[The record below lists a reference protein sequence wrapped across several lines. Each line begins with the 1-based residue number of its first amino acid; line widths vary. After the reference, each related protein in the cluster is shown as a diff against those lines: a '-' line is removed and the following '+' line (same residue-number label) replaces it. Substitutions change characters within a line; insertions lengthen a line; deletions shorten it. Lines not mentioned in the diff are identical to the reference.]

1 MTDRLHV
8 ILARAGVASRRGS
21 ERLIAA
27 GRVRV
32 NGKVVREQ
40 GVKVDP
46 NADVIEVDGQS
57 VRTQARKVYLL
68 LYKPAGYITTVKDPH
83 GRPTV
88 RDLIPVSQR
97 IYPVGRLDA
106 DTEGLLL
113 LTNDGEITNYLTHPR
128 YEHEKE
134 YLAQVKGSLSPDNL
148 RQLREGILLEDG
160 LTAQASIQVV
170 SQAELR
176 RWVPDAGRRSPGHRT
191 LLRIVIHEGR
201 KRQIRRMLQATDHR
215 VDRLIRVRMGSLTLG
230 NLRPGEWRYLS
241 SKEVAQLQARSKPRG
256 QTKKKPRDSR
266 A

>member
-46 NADVIEVDGQS
+46 NADEIEVDGQLL
-57 VRTQARKVYLL
+57 RPQERNVYLL
-68 LYKPAGYITTVKDPH
+68 LHKPVGYISTVKDPH

-88 RDLIPVSQR
+88 RDLIPVSKR

-134 YLAQVKGSLSPDNL
+134 YLVQVEGSLSPDNL

-160 LTAQASIQVV
+160 VTAQAKIQVI
-170 SQAELR
+170 SQAELG
-176 RWVPDAGRRSPGHRT
+176 RWVPSARGRSSSKKT
-191 LLRIVIHEGR
+191 WLRVVIHEGR
-201 KRQIRRMLQATDHR
+201 KRQIRRMLQAIDHR
-215 VDRLIRVRMGSLTLG
+215 VGRLIRLRMGSLTLG
-230 NLRPGEWRYLS
+230 DLRPGQWRYLS
-241 SKEVAQLQARSKPRG
+241 SNEVARLQAQAKPGG
-256 QTKKKPRDSR
+256 QAKKKPGDS
-266 A
+266 